1 MNAVVKKIYF
11 LHQLFKF
18 EDLFVGFSRVLIAGC
33 FAVGGIPR
41 SDLVRLGL
49 AILFCILGLASIN
62 SLNQIFDADIDEIN
76 KPNRPIPSKKLTKKQ
91 VLIISFS
98 LSLCAG
104 LLTFYL
110 GLTYFLIAVAGL
122 TIGLIYC
129 VPQVYAK
136 KIPLFSTVV
145 IAIGYGILMFMVG
158 WKVYQ
163 PISSI
168 PLWLLGFLF
177 THDMIIA
184 ISKDFS
190 DLEGDLKEG
199 VKTIPVIF
207 GKKRGALLCFFLYLL
222 PFIFL
227 LTLQWTG
234 YLATSFYPLVIMGI
248 ILGVSVF
255 GLVSFDDKRYNYLG
269 YLLAMITMII
279 VLIALFYSFVQL

>member
-33 FAVGGIPR
+33 FAVGGLPKSEII
-41 SDLVRLGL
+41 RLSL

-62 SLNQIFDADIDEIN
+62 SLNQIFDVDIDKIN
-76 KPNRPIPSKKLTKKQ
+76 KPNRPVPSKKLTKKQ

-104 LLTFYL
+104 LLTLYL
-110 GLTYFLIAVAGL
+110 GFTYFLIAIAGL

-129 VPQVYAK
+129 IPQIYVK
-136 KIPLFSTVV
+136 KIPIFSTAV

-184 ISKDFS
+184 NSKDFS
-190 DLEGDLKEG
+190 DLEGDLQEG
-199 VKTIPVIF
+199 IKTIPVIL

-234 YLATSFYPLVIMGI
+234 YLTTSFYPLIIIGI
-248 ILGVSVF
+248 VLGISVF
-255 GLVSFDDKRYNYLG
+255 SLVSFNNKRYNYFG
-269 YLLAMITMII
+269 YLLSMITMII
-279 VLIALFYSFVQL
+279 ILIALFYSFVQL